1 MGQIFLR
8 RSQKVIK
15 GLKSNFMDEEV
26 LEIMK
31 DYDLDKE
38 TAEKVVK
45 IMNDEGLD
53 AEDAIELVDDV

>member
-1 MGQIFLR
+1 
-8 RSQKVIK
+8 
-15 GLKSNFMDEEV
+15 MDEEV